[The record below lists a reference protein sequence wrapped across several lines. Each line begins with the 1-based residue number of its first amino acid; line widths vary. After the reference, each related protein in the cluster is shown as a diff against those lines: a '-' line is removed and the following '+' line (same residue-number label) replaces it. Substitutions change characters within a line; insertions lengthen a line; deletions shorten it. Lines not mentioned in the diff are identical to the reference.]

1 MSVIVFMIMMVGPV
15 FASEYVV
22 QKDDCL
28 WKLASKAL
36 GTDDPKIII
45 KSINFVIDTNVEKYP
60 HLNIDHENDG
70 IRGDVIYPGDRYD
83 ISSLKLTE
91 SVSFVG
97 SDGLVAAN
105 EKVSDL
111 ETKLNAANTKIAKL
125 ESENEKLSEQISA
138 MKSNEQELQKYYDDE
153 IHNNGELRD
162 QISALEDENRELS
175 EKVSTLEL
183 GMKINMRTYLDQKER
198 INQLQKEVDSVNAKF
213 SEVEGSY
220 NKIKE
225 LEGERN
231 LSLFLIIAVI
241 IFFSLILYF
250 GFEPKTK
257 KGVKTED
264 FKKERQGFEERD
276 KEKSPPKEN
285 SKNIFKVL
293 SKILKKDIKENDKVP
308 IGALAKALIELKMFI
323 KEDENK
329 LIIEIKEICEKMSY
343 LTGAEPGDS
352 SENEI
357 KFTTNRYNL
366 IMPALLE
373 KEKTETEE

>member
-1 MSVIVFMIMMVGPV
+1 MRRLTTIFMSVIVFMIMMVGPV

-183 GMKINMRTYLDQKER
+183 GMKIDMRTYLDQKER

-231 LSLFLIIAVI
+231 LSL
-241 IFFSLILYF
+241 
-250 GFEPKTK
+250 
-257 KGVKTED
+257 
-264 FKKERQGFEERD
+264 
-276 KEKSPPKEN
+276 
-285 SKNIFKVL
+285 
-293 SKILKKDIKENDKVP
+293 
-308 IGALAKALIELKMFI
+308 
-323 KEDENK
+323 
-329 LIIEIKEICEKMSY
+329 
-343 LTGAEPGDS
+343 
-352 SENEI
+352 
-357 KFTTNRYNL
+357 
-366 IMPALLE
+366 
-373 KEKTETEE
+373 